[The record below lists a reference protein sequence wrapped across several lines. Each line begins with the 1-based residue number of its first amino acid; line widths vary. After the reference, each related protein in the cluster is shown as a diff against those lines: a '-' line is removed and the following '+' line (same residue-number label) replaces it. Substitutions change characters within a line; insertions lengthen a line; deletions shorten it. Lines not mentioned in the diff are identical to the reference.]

1 MTDLCHVGALEEASS
16 RRRQM
21 LRTAFGPT
29 IAAALADPT
38 VLEVMLNPDGRLWID
53 RTTDGRKDTGE
64 AWPANRLRQPAA
76 PIAPRRPVASCRLRA
91 QR

>member
-1 MTDLCHVGALEEASS
+1 MPDPVSFSTPAALEAQD

-38 VLEVMLNPDGRLWID
+38 VLEVMVNPDGRLWID
-53 RTTDGRKDTGE
+53 RAAAGRTDSGQRLGRAGDRAHHPPGGR
-64 AWPANRLRQPAA
+64 ARA
-76 PIAPRRPVASCRLRA
+76 P
-91 QR
+91 